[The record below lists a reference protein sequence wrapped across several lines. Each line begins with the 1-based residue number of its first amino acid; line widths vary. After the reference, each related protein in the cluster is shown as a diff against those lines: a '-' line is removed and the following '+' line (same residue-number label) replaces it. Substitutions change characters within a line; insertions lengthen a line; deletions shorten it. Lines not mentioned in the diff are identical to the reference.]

1 MKCHSCE
8 STVEHEIN
16 QLSGISSIQANHE
29 NSMVIVTY
37 DNELCSDI
45 EILNAIKNCGF
56 SNKNNLLLKVLGLS
70 ILVISM
76 FFLGNNPLIGTSTSY
91 ILNET
96 SFFMLF
102 ALGIFT
108 SFHCVGMC
116 GGIILTQTFNNYDK
130 ISSLK
135 SSFLYNLG
143 RVISY
148 TILGGIIG
156 ALGSVFASSTKIQSL
171 IQLIAALFMIISG
184 LNMIG
189 IKLFKKFTLP
199 SIFNKSTCVNNHK
212 NPLQSLIQ
220 LIAALFMIISGLNMI
235 GIKLFKKFTLPSI
248 FNKSTCVNNHK
259 NPFIIG
265 YLNGFLPCGPLQ
277 TMQLYA
283 LSSGSFIMGA
293 SSMFVFSLGTVPV
306 MLGFAYL
313 SSKIS
318 ERYSDRILK
327 YAGLLIIIFGLFMIK
342 RSISII

>member
-1 MKCHSCE
+1 MSKITKFFDVYGMKCHSCE
-8 STVEHEIN
+8 STVEHEISK
-16 QLSGISSIQANHE
+16 LPGITSVGADYE

-37 DNELCSDI
+37 DNKLCNDI
-45 EILNAIKNCGF
+45 EIINSIKNCGF
-56 SNKNNLLLKVLGLS
+56 SNKNNLLVKVLGLS
-70 ILVISM
+70 ILIISI
-76 FFLGNNPLIGTSTSY
+76 FFLGNNPLTGSTTSST
-91 ILNET
+91 INET

-102 ALGIFT
+102 ILGIFT
-108 SFHCVGMC
+108 SFHCIGMC
-116 GGIILTQTFNNYDK
+116 GGIILTQTFNKYEK
-130 ISSLK
+130 TSSLK

-156 ALGSVFASSTKIQSL
+156 ALGSVFSSSSEIQSI
-171 IQLIAALFMIISG
+171 IQLVAALFMIISG
-184 LNMIG
+184 LSMIG
-189 IKLFKKFTLP
+189 IKLLKKFTLP
-199 SIFNKSTCVNNHK
+199 T
-212 NPLQSLIQ
+212 
-220 LIAALFMIISGLNMI
+220 
-235 GIKLFKKFTLPSI
+235 I

-283 LSSGSFIMGA
+283 LSSGNFVMGA

-306 MLGFAYL
+306 MLSFGYL

-318 ERYSDRILK
+318 EKYNDKIYK

>member
-1 MKCHSCE
+1 MSKITKFFDVYGMKCHSCE

-16 QLSGISSIQANHE
+16 QLSGISSIQADHE

-108 SFHCVGMC
+108 SFHCIGMC
-116 GGIILTQTFNNYDK
+116 GGIILTQTFNKYDK

-156 ALGSVFASSTKIQSL
+156 ALGSVFASSTK
-171 IQLIAALFMIISG
+171 
-184 LNMIG
+184 
-189 IKLFKKFTLP
+189 
-199 SIFNKSTCVNNHK
+199 
-212 NPLQSLIQ
+212 LQSLIQ

>member
-1 MKCHSCE
+1 
-8 STVEHEIN
+8 
-16 QLSGISSIQANHE
+16 
-29 NSMVIVTY
+29 
-37 DNELCSDI
+37 
-45 EILNAIKNCGF
+45 
-56 SNKNNLLLKVLGLS
+56 
-70 ILVISM
+70 
-76 FFLGNNPLIGTSTSY
+76 
-91 ILNET
+91 
-96 SFFMLF
+96 MLF

-108 SFHCVGMC
+108 SFHCIGMC
-116 GGIILTQTFNNYDK
+116 GGIILTQTFNKYDK

-156 ALGSVFASSTKIQSL
+156 ALGSVFASSTK
-171 IQLIAALFMIISG
+171 
-184 LNMIG
+184 
-189 IKLFKKFTLP
+189 
-199 SIFNKSTCVNNHK
+199 
-212 NPLQSLIQ
+212 LQSLIQ

-265 YLNGFLPCGPLQ
+265 YLNGFLPCGLLQ

-342 RSISII
+342 RSISIT

>member
-1 MKCHSCE
+1 MSKITKFFDVYGMKCNSCE

-16 QLSGISSIQANHE
+16 QLSGISSIQADHE

-108 SFHCVGMC
+108 SFHCIDMC
-116 GGIILTQTFNNYDK
+116 GGIILTQTFNKYDK

-148 TILGGIIG
+148 TIWGGIIG
-156 ALGSVFASSTKIQSL
+156 ALGSVFASSTKI
-171 IQLIAALFMIISG
+171 
-184 LNMIG
+184 
-189 IKLFKKFTLP
+189 
-199 SIFNKSTCVNNHK
+199 
-212 NPLQSLIQ
+212 QSLIQ

-306 MLGFAYL
+306 MLGFGYL
-313 SSKIS
+313 PSKIS

>member
-1 MKCHSCE
+1 MSKITKFFDVYGMKCHSCE

-16 QLSGISSIQANHE
+16 QLSGISSIQADYE

-108 SFHCVGMC
+108 SFHCIGMC
-116 GGIILTQTFNNYDK
+116 GGIILIQTFNNYDK

-156 ALGSVFASSTKIQSL
+156 ALGSVFASSTKI
-171 IQLIAALFMIISG
+171 
-184 LNMIG
+184 
-189 IKLFKKFTLP
+189 
-199 SIFNKSTCVNNHK
+199 
-212 NPLQSLIQ
+212 QSLIQ

-306 MLGFAYL
+306 MLGFGYL

-318 ERYSDRILK
+318 ERYSDRVLK